1 MEGASD
7 NRNLLIKLIN
17 KMDNLDMQQIL
28 AYAAGYEAGKTSHV
42 SLDSIDSLRNP
53 PKQTA

>member
-1 MEGASD
+1 MEGALD
-7 NRNLLIKLIN
+7 NRNLLIKMIN

>member
-1 MEGASD
+1 MEGALD
-7 NRNLLIKLIN
+7 NRNLLIKMIN

-42 SLDSIDSLRNP
+42 SLGSVDNLRNP
-53 PKQTA
+53 PRQSA

>member
-1 MEGASD
+1 MEVALD

-17 KMDNLDMQQIL
+17 EMNALDVQQMI

-42 SLDSIDSLRNP
+42 TLRSVDDLRDP
-53 PKQTA
+53 PKQTV